1 MTRPGPRMARL
12 HLPPH
17 AMKGDSDMWIVYAW
31 IVLSVVAGPVVAR
44 MIAVG
49 MARDT
54 GLHRPR

>member
-1 MTRPGPRMARL
+1 MARL